1 MCGYECE
8 AVERMC
14 GSGGGGSGIPVELD
28 GMIRD

>member
-14 GSGGGGSGIPVELD
+14 GSGGGSGIPVELD